1 MPAPHHRRPLLSFA
15 TPLRSAVAGSAP
27 PAVVAVS
34 TCCPVTEGLC
44 SREFCPY
51 DACTL
56 GTGCASNQ
64 DMQLYIVVTRL
75 ACIAFSTAAFVLAMA
90 APESQQF
97 SFVVALKGSMLTQL
111 SWTSMR
117 MLYQAI
123 CWYFGEVHLDR
134 IAPVLF
140 NDMVARSYPH
150 P

>member
-1 MPAPHHRRPLLSFA
+1 
-15 TPLRSAVAGSAP
+15 
-27 PAVVAVS
+27 
-34 TCCPVTEGLC
+34 
-44 SREFCPY
+44 
-51 DACTL
+51 
-56 GTGCASNQ
+56 
-64 DMQLYIVVTRL
+64 MQLYIVVTRL

-140 NDMVARSYPH
+140 NDMLVMLLAYGASCAGAASVLFLYHNLYCDTLGSMACPMYMAASVFGLVAAFFNTATTLRLLWARCSRH
-150 P
+150 HED